1 MHYIKFLFLITCI
14 HFYTYSDSTAI
25 HLTLQEHLAHELND
39 AAIAKE
45 LSTLLLDSILTWKAP
60 TIESKQITSI
70 IAFAFGN
77 RILANGNRL
86 PGPVN
91 EALADLVMQLYQ
103 ETNAHVY
110 AQWEIADAIDNRIS
124 AAKMTVI
131 YPTHDTQANIIYLST
146 TGVIAEIIKD
156 VCNPERLGTVA
167 VVAFKDHISR
177 CITLAH
183 AACIDAYAPAGYNMP
198 NEYDQS
204 SGQPWT
210 RDRLTYLINDMKTR
224 ITNYLDNNN

>member
-1 MHYIKFLFLITCI
+1 MHYTKLLLLITCV
-14 HFYTYSDSTAI
+14 HFYIYSYSTAI

-77 RILANGNRL
+77 RILPNGNRL

-91 EALADLVMQLYQ
+91 QALADLVVKLHR
-103 ETNAHVY
+103 ETHAHVY
-110 AQWEIADAIDNRIS
+110 AQWEIAECIGNQIS
-124 AAKMTVI
+124 TEKMSII
-131 YPTHDTQANIIYLST
+131 YPTLDGQANVNYLST
-146 TGVIAEIIKD
+146 AGVIAEIIKD
-156 VCNPERLGTVA
+156 VCNPKRLGTVA
-167 VVAFKDHISR
+167 VVAFNDHIQR

-198 NEYDQS
+198 TEYDQF

-210 RDRLTYLINDMKTR
+210 RDRLTYLITDMKAR
-224 ITNYLDNNN
+224 ITNYLEKY